1 MTINSGSST
10 KTCYKDCQEGCPDGY
25 YEPST
30 NSYEWNVVKDLM
42 NLDER
47 NGCYKPT
54 SCKSSYHDASEM
66 KDDFQNYFTGT
77 TSISFGGLK
86 CIAGSCKTAPNT
98 SYFTTSDYDIGD
110 GTKCKYATGCNYN
123 YSSYPDTSGCINTSP
138 VATSGNIKCY
148 EKGPDGTFTVT
159 LVIDHYYNDVTPDYT
174 IYGVR
179 VSCPSSSDRVD
190 VSISTGKGSY
200 SASLQC
206 GSYTSVLTQVDGIQ
220 SGSITS
226 AKPGMASSSVGHCST
241 FTDVLSYRRLMKFDY
256 EHNEYK

>member
-1 MTINSGSST
+1 
-10 KTCYKDCQEGCPDGY
+10 
-25 YEPST
+25 
-30 NSYEWNVVKDLM
+30 M

-110 GTKCKYATGCNYN
+110 GTKCKYATGCNYE

-138 VATSGNIKCY
+138 VATSGNIECY

-159 LVIDHYYNDVTPDYT
+159 LVIDHYYESFTTHDYT
-174 IYGVR
+174 LYSAS
-179 VSCPSSSDRVD
+179 VSCPYTTRVAVD
-190 VSISTGKGSY
+190 ISTGTGSY
-200 SASLQC
+200 SASDNGGIQC
-206 GSYTSVLTQVDGIQ
+206 GGSSGILTQVDGIQ
-220 SGSITS
+220 NGHITS
-226 AKPGMASSSVGHCST
+226 VKPQESSSS
-241 FTDVLSYRRLMKFDY
+241 LSDCGSFSYNFGPNIGERTYVVKF
-256 EHNEYK
+256 EYVINDHR